1 MPAEGSRRS
10 YLRDNHGPH
19 AVDER
24 ETRTSSRRHHKESP
38 ADEREPKRSKR
49 SPIAKSSS
57 KSDTSHRRKSSGPQ
71 ASTKPSV
78 RPSFELDIIGQPCKT
93 TPLGAD
99 VEASIMVSL
108 LFPSADKSISAANID
123 VSRLLAVSSL
133 ITETRSGER
142 VPVEAGV
149 MTGQKLFDSV
159 HPLPEQYAASL
170 ERSQPCRLSLG
181 YCTFSGLLIRQSGIY
196 RIRTALIQMPGEGS
210 AAPGAVTLL
219 TIDSDLIKVERR
231 SIQPSRGYGRV
242 HI

>member
-1 MPAEGSRRS
+1 MPVEGGRRS
-10 YLRDNHGPH
+10 YLRDSNGPR

-24 ETRTSSRRHHKESP
+24 ETRTSSRRHHKETPS
-38 ADEREPKRSKR
+38 DEREPKRTKR
-49 SPIAKSSS
+49 SSNTKTS
-57 KSDTSHRRKSSGPQ
+57 KSETSHRRKLSGLQ
-71 ASTKPSV
+71 ASGKPSV

-93 TPLGAD
+93 IPLGAD

-108 LFPSADKSISAANID
+108 RFPSADKPISAANID
-123 VSRLLAVSSL
+123 SSRLFAVSSL

-142 VPVEAGV
+142 VPVEPGV

-170 ERSQPCRLSLG
+170 ECSQPCRLSLG
-181 YCTFSGLLIRQSGIY
+181 YCTFSGLLIRQSGMY

-210 AAPGAVTLL
+210 TAPGATTIL
-219 TIDSDLIKVERR
+219 TVDSDVIKVERR
-231 SIQPSRGYGRV
+231 SVQPSRGYGRV